1 MEQTI
6 YNDKLLVTLSD
17 SAASSAGIIIA
28 MLKECI
34 ETEKQIFGIEEP
46 IILNT
51 DTGCFDTIVH
61 SEEEGDVL
69 LSVAWDTTIRMRV
82 FMNVIRIA
90 DNTQISSAAI
100 RRDGLFNETH
110 AGYKDIDF
118 KNKVRKWFDHMAMM
132 DTIGIKPIGS
142 FYGIPEE
149 NTTPSQPT
157 TEETV
162 PRVEAEVVSEG

>member
-6 YNDKLLVTLSD
+6 YNDNLLVTLSD

-51 DTGCFDTIVH
+51 DTGCFDAIVRC
-61 SEEEGDVL
+61 EDGDIL

-82 FMNVIRIA
+82 FMNVIRIV
-90 DNTQISSAAI
+90 DNTTISSAAI

-110 AGYKDIDF
+110 TGYKDIEF

-157 TEETV
+157 TEETT
-162 PRVEAEVVSEG
+162 PHVEAEVVSEG